1 MSRVVFFYSNIQSK
15 TGLDEL
21 SRIGF
26 SSFKKFGETV
36 GVFAFS
42 QVTGI
47 GWSHLHNKSSYH
59 TDHCFSINARVS
71 TSFSSPKYWKIFE
84 AS

>member
-1 MSRVVFFYSNIQSK
+1 MNDLNFFKPSFISRVVFFYSNIQSK

-26 SSFKKFGETV
+26 SSFKKFGKTV

-42 QVTGI
+42 QVKGI
-47 GWSHLHNKSSYH
+47 GWNHS
-59 TDHCFSINARVS
+59 A
-71 TSFSSPKYWKIFE
+71 
-84 AS
+84 